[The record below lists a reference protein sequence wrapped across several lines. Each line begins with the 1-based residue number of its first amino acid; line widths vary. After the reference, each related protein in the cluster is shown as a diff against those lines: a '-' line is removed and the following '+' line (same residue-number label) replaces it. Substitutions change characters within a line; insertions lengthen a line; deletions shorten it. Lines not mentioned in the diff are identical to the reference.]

1 MKQMDLLFNPADG
14 FSRSSIKGNFE
25 RGATKATVLEGEEEE
40 GQFSGSLTNR
50 LARPGPLDAGQTL
63 AQNYPH
69 TMDKQTD
76 NFTMDKQTNNC
87 FCR

>member
-1 MKQMDLLFNPADG
+1 MKQVDLLSKPADE

-25 RGATKATVLEGEEEE
+25 RGATKDTVLEGGEEEE

-50 LARPGPLDAGQTL
+50 LACPGPPDAGQTL
-63 AQNYPH
+63 AENYPH

-76 NFTMDKQTNNC
+76 NFTMDKQIKK
-87 FCR
+87 